1 MRVFLTGATG
11 YIGSA
16 VADSLRQ
23 GGHTLAGLARS
34 NEAAPSAD
42 RRRHPASSWRFRR
55 PFQRGFLGAER

>member
-23 GGHTLAGLARS
+23 GGHTLTGLARTNDAAARLTAAAS
-34 NEAAPSAD
+34 N
-42 RRRHPASSWRFRR
+42 
-55 PFQRGFLGAER
+55 Q